1 MLPLVYAIPASILG
15 LIFLYKAS
23 DILIIGT
30 SKTAARLGI
39 SALIISLIIVA
50 FGTSAP
56 EFAISVGAAFQT
68 HTDISIGNI
77 IGSCIANL
85 LLILG
90 VSAII
95 RPISIHKSVIK
106 RELPILILTTGIFL
120 IFSASN
126 LLDTY
131 HIIGGSLFI
140 IFFII
145 FLLYFYHVA
154 QKERKHTIKIDNGSQ
169 HKNTIFII
177 LGITGVV
184 LGAWLLIE
192 GSVSIANAMG
202 IPQIVIALS
211 MVAIGTSLPEL
222 VVSAMAAYRN
232 EADIA
237 VGNIIGSNI
246 FNILLILGVA
256 AVIIPLNTLG
266 SIIHIIFLMLA
277 TLFMVPILYT
287 GYTITRAE
295 GFLLLLLYSGYMIIL
310 FSPPLL

>member
-1 MLPLVYAIPASILG
+1 MLPLLYAIPATLLG

-120 IFSASN
+120 IFSAGN

-131 HIIGGSLFI
+131 HLIGGSLFI
-140 IFFII
+140 LFFII
-145 FLLYFYHVA
+145 FLLYFYTVA
-154 QKERKHTIKIDNGSQ
+154 QKERKQTTKIENGNQ
-169 HKNTIFII
+169 YKNTVFII

-184 LGAWLLIE
+184 LGAWFLIE
-192 GSVSIANAMG
+192 GSVSIADAIG
-202 IPQIVIALS
+202 IPKIVIALS

-256 AVIIPLNTLG
+256 ALIIPLNALG
-266 SIIHIIFLMLA
+266 SILHIILLMIM

-295 GFLLLLLYSGYMIIL
+295 GVLLLVLYSGYMILL
-310 FSPPLL
+310 FIPPFL